1 MRPTNAI
8 CCTVKPILDFHSSRL
23 EHPSQGGDIIASLLP
38 LENKVKSLGGGGD
51 IPHSPTRFLPNQS
64 HRTIANTSWIDFRR
78 LLRARCR

>member
-51 IPHSPTRFLPNQS
+51 IPHSPTRFLSLIRHGSFSSLASGKMPL
-64 HRTIANTSWIDFRR
+64 TA
-78 LLRARCR
+78 AK